1 MAHSETSEAQP
12 EARAALSPGSAA
24 AYADQAFLRAAG
36 APLVQGN
43 SIRILR
49 DAAENFPAWLAAI
62 RAARSRIFFECYI
75 ISDDPV
81 GREFIAALAERA
93 RAGVRVRLIYDW
105 LGTPRGGWIRESL
118 EWAGAAVRCFNP
130 PTFGSPFGWISRDH
144 RKLIAVDGEVGFVS
158 GLCVSARW
166 LGDDARGAEPWRD
179 TGVEIRGPAVAD
191 LEDAFAQVWDAT
203 GAELPDGDFTSLESI
218 PRAGDVPLRVI
229 ASEPESTGVFR
240 LDQFIA
246 AVATERLWLTDAY
259 FVGTAAYVQA
269 LRSAARDGVDVRLL
283 VPGAS
288 DVPIV
293 SALSRA
299 GYRSLLEGGVRVFEW
314 NGPML
319 HAKTA
324 VADRRWARIGSTNLN
339 ISSWLHNYELDVAVE
354 DETFATAVADMY
366 EEDLRRSTEI
376 VLTRRPWKHARPA
389 ERRKRPKR
397 AASGSAG
404 RAAAGALSIGSVVG
418 AALANR
424 RSLDATEANLLG
436 YGGMILLG
444 VAAFAFFWP
453 RALAY
458 PVAVL
463 AAWIAGAML
472 VRAMGLRRDR
482 ERGRGRNTQ
491 GLPTKTDALGDRNR
505 VE

>member
-1 MAHSETSEAQP
+1 MEQPDTSLVPPEAQAMP
-12 EARAALSPGSAA
+12 RPASAA
-24 AYADQAFLRAAG
+24 AYSDQAFLRAAG
-36 APLVQGN
+36 APLVKGN

-62 RAARSRIFFECYI
+62 RAARSCILFECYI

-81 GREFIAALAERA
+81 GREFIDALAERA

-105 LGTPRGGWIRESL
+105 LGTPRGGWIREAL
-118 EWAGAAVRCFNP
+118 EWAGAGVRCFNP
-130 PTFGSPFGWISRDH
+130 PSLGSPFGWVSRDH
-144 RKLIAVDGEVGFVS
+144 RKMIAVDGEVGFVS

-166 LGDDARGAEPWRD
+166 LGDPKRGTEPWRD

-203 GAELPDGDFTSLESI
+203 GVELPDQDFTPLERI
-218 PRAGDVPLRVI
+218 ARAGNVPLRVI

-339 ISSWLHNYELDVAVE
+339 IASWLHNYELDVAVE
-354 DETFATAVADMY
+354 NEMFAVSVAEMY
-366 EEDLRRSTEI
+366 EQDLAQSTEI
-376 VLTRRPWKHARPA
+376 VLKRRHWVRAWPA
-389 ERRKRPKR
+389 ERRKRRKR

-436 YGGMILLG
+436 YGGVILLG
-444 VAAFAFFWP
+444 VAAVAFLWP

-458 PVAVL
+458 PIAVL
-463 AAWIAGAML
+463 AAWIAAAML
-472 VRAMGLRRDR
+472 VRAAGLRRDR
-482 ERGRGRNTQ
+482 ERGQGRSTPGPSGKDSAPDPPN
-491 GLPTKTDALGDRNR
+491 LA
-505 VE
+505 E

>member
-1 MAHSETSEAQP
+1 MEQSDTSLPAP
-12 EARAALSPGSAA
+12 EARHAAPPTSAA

-36 APLVQGN
+36 APLVEGN

-49 DAAENFPAWLAAI
+49 DASENFPAWLAAI
-62 RAARSRIFFECYI
+62 RAARSRVFFECYI

-81 GREFIAALAERA
+81 GREFIDALAERA

-105 LGTPRGGWIRESL
+105 LGTPRGGWIRETL

-130 PTFGSPFGWISRDH
+130 PTLGSPFGWISRDH

-166 LGDDARGAEPWRD
+166 QGDAARGIEPWRD

-191 LEDAFAQVWDAT
+191 LEDAFAQVWEAT
-203 GAELPDGDFTSLESI
+203 GAALPDEEFTPLERI
-218 PRAGDVPLRVI
+218 ARAGDVPLRVI

-324 VADRRWARIGSTNLN
+324 VADRRWTRIGSTNLN

-354 DETFATAVADMY
+354 DEAFATAVADMY
-366 EEDLRRSTEI
+366 EQDLAHSTEI
-376 VLTRRPWKHARPA
+376 VLKRRHWVRPRPA

-404 RAAAGALSIGSVVG
+404 RAAAGALSIGSAVG

-436 YGGMILLG
+436 YGGAILLG
-444 VAAFAFFWP
+444 VAAIAFLWP

-472 VRAMGLRRDR
+472 VRASGLRRDR
-482 ERGRGRNTQ
+482 EHGRGRTAS
-491 GLPTKTDALGDRNR
+491 GPSGKDDAPRGRNLT
-505 VE
+505 E

>member
-1 MAHSETSEAQP
+1 MERSDTSLAAP
-12 EARAALSPGSAA
+12 EARDARQPSSAG

-36 APLVQGN
+36 APLVEGN

-49 DAAENFPAWLAAI
+49 DASENFPAWLAAI
-62 RAARSRIFFECYI
+62 RAAQSRIFFECYI
-75 ISDDPV
+75 IADDPV

-93 RAGVRVRLIYDW
+93 QSGVRVRLIYDW
-105 LGTPRGGWIRESL
+105 FGTPRAGWIRGLL
-118 EWAGAAVRCFNP
+118 EAAGAAVRCFNP
-130 PTFGSPFGWISRDH
+130 PNLASPFGWICRDH
-144 RKLIAVDGEVGFVS
+144 RKMIAVDGRVGFVS
-158 GLCVSARW
+158 GLCVSAKW
-166 LGDDARGAEPWRD
+166 LGDAARSLEPWRD

-191 LEDAFAQVWDAT
+191 LEEAFAQVWDAT
-203 GAELPDGDFTSLESI
+203 GADLPDEEFTPLESI
-218 PRAGDVPLRVI
+218 TRAGSVPLRVI
-229 ASEPESTGVFR
+229 AGKPESTGVFR

-283 VPGAS
+283 VPGSS

-293 SALSRA
+293 SALSRS

-339 ISSWLHNYELDVAVE
+339 ISSWLHNYELDVAIE
-354 DETFATAVADMY
+354 DETIASAVADMY
-366 EEDLRRSTEI
+366 EEDLKRSTEI
-376 VLTRRPWKHARPA
+376 VLRRRRHWTRARPA
-389 ERRKRPKR
+389 ERRKRLKR

-404 RAAAGALSIGSVVG
+404 RAAAGALTIGSVVG
-418 AALANR
+418 AALTNR
-424 RSLDATEANLLG
+424 RSLDATEANLLR
-436 YGGMILLG
+436 YGSVILLAVAVVAFLWPKVLAFP
-444 VAAFAFFWP
+444 VAAI
-453 RALAY
+453 
-458 PVAVL
+458 

-472 VRAMGLRRDR
+472 LRAARLRRSREAGPR
-482 ERGRGRNTQ
+482 ERD
-491 GLPTKTDALGDRNR
+491 PDPSDAD
-505 VE
+505 